1 MGKISLLTFELLTLK
16 EYAKQAKF
24 ILEVGTGDSTQFLSE
39 AAAEVEAE
47 MISIDLLDERT
58 FTKKFDNVK
67 YLNGWSI
74 AQSDMIMH
82 DNPLFV
88 PSRYEGVPDEVIAF
102 GKKEILDPC
111 DLIRKSCDGKQL
123 DFYFGDSGEYC
134 GLAEWNI
141 IKDLLV
147 VGGFIALHD
156 IHYPKS
162 SKNFQVWNIIRKSDY
177 WHIHMKT
184 ASRAGFMIA
193 QKII

>member
-1 MGKISLLTFELLTLK
+1 MGKTSLLTFELLTLK
-16 EYAKQAKF
+16 EYAKEAKF
-24 ILEVGTGDSTQFLSE
+24 ILEVGTGDSTKFLSE
-39 AAAEVEAE
+39 AAAEVGAE
-47 MISIDLLDERT
+47 MISIDLLDDRLKEQLS
-58 FTKKFDNVK
+58 NVK
-67 YLNGWSI
+67 YLHGWSV

-82 DNPLFV
+82 DSPLFV
-88 PSRYEGVPDEVIAF
+88 PSRYAGVPDEAIVF

-111 DLIRKSCDGKQL
+111 DLIRKACDGKQL

-162 SKNFQVWNIIRKSDY
+162 SKNFQVWNAIRKSDN